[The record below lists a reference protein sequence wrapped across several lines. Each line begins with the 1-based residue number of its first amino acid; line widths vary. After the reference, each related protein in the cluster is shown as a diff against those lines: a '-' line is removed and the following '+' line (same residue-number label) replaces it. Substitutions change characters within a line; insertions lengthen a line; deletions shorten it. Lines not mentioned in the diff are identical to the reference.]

1 MFRCLYDWCNT
12 INSFLSIR
20 LLIFYATHI
29 SIIIQRKTLLKS
41 YPRGEIE
48 LVSGG
53 TNASHR
59 LTTIQK
65 YINFQIN
72 IIICLQ
78 NKILSIP
85 LLARW
90 LLMISFCRCHLF
102 ASLLEENHKKYTF
115 PENVNRSRFVFSS
128 TCQKKIY
135 SVIVKMMTW
144 STIKQ
149 QFIIIISLILLCLF
163 LCCSSLF
170 RNYAPTSSFIYFIY
184 EGKKD

>member
-29 SIIIQRKTLLKS
+29 SIIIQRKTLRKS

-128 TCQKKIY
+128 ICQKKIH

-163 LCCSSLF
+163 LCSSLF